1 MSYEKILVQ
10 DNLGFLQQ
18 GIHLMKTLSDKMYRH
33 NDHTSYGSGVGKHIR
48 HILDHYLSLLNG
60 LDGKIDYDAR
70 ERDTRLEED
79 RLYAIAKARE
89 IVEGL
94 TKLISQ
100 PEKVN
105 QAALVN
111 SNEGEHPAGNIS
123 WSPSSIK
130 RELQY
135 LLSHTVHHYALI
147 ALILRIQGFQTPK
160 EFGVAPSTLKYQKSL
175 ENS

>member
-10 DNLGFLQQ
+10 DNIGFLQQ
-18 GIHLMKTLSDKMYRH
+18 GILLMKALSDEMYRH
-33 NDHTSYGSGVGKHIR
+33 NDYTSYGSGVGKHIR
-48 HILDHYLSLLNG
+48 HILDHYLSLLKG
-60 LDGKIDYDAR
+60 LEGKIDYDDR

-79 RLYAIAKARE
+79 RLYTIAKTQE

-94 TKLISQ
+94 AALLSQ
-100 PEKVN
+100 PDKVN
-105 QAALVN
+105 ATALVN
-111 SNEGEHPAGNIS
+111 SNEGEHPAGDIP
-123 WSPSSIK
+123 WSLSTVK

-175 ENS
+175 ENG